1 MAIATPPT
9 NASNAELV
17 RWSFDALNRQDLD
30 ALRQFW
36 SADTVERFP
45 DRTLHG
51 AEAIA
56 AYFAE
61 AFAGISDWNMEV
73 VALAEQGDDVFVHW
87 HLTGRHTGTLL
98 GIAPT
103 GKDLAVDGMDHFVL
117 RDGKVVSN
125 FVVFDRF
132 QYAQQLGM
140 MPPDDSKGDKA
151 VKAAFNA
158 KTRLRER
165 LGR

>member
-36 SADTVERFP
+36 TADTVERFP
-45 DRTLHG
+45 DRTVRG
-51 AEAIA
+51 ADEIA

-61 AFAGISDWNMEV
+61 AFAGISDWNMEIV
-73 VALAEQGDDVFVHW
+73 GLTAQDDDVFVQW
-87 HLTGRHTGTLL
+87 RLQGRHTGPLL

-103 GKDLAVDGMDHFVL
+103 GKELTIDGMDHFVL
-117 RDGKVVSN
+117 RDGRVVSN

-140 MPPDDSKGDKA
+140 MPPDGSRADRGM
-151 VKAAFNA
+151 KAAFNA
-158 KTRLRER
+158 QTSLRRR

>member
-1 MAIATPPT
+1 MAVATPPT
-9 NASNAELV
+9 NASNADLV

-36 SADTVERFP
+36 TADTVERFP
-45 DRTLHG
+45 DRTVRG
-51 AEAIA
+51 ADEIA
-56 AYFAE
+56 DYFAE
-61 AFAGISDWNMEV
+61 AFAGISDWNMEIV
-73 VALAEQGDDVFVHW
+73 GLTAQDDDVFVQW
-87 HLTGRHTGTLL
+87 RLQGRHTGPLL

-103 GKDLAVDGMDHFVL
+103 GKDLEIDGMDHFVL
-117 RDGKVVSN
+117 RDGRVVSN

-140 MPPDDSKGDKA
+140 MPLDGSRPDRA
-151 VKAAFNA
+151 LKAAFNA
-158 KTRLRER
+158 QTAVRRR